1 MKDNQQQERELISIA
16 IDHASGTD
24 RTVVAFKLGDEV
36 QTLHGPIAEDV
47 FAMLSEQIPRRQ
59 FSLPTP
65 SSRLDGEGKYSVKE
79 AYRRFPDVI
88 EPMEEDD
95 RGKILKDLSPVRYG
109 FLEGVRYAFDSM
121 EEAKAAL
128 SAIPAPKGVDEI
140 PDETPDPVGD
150 AFADGYA
157 QGYRACALNK
167 PPQSALP
174 PEEELMALIE
184 RYCVGNSPN
193 EHDHK
198 MCRDLARSILSLLRQ
213 RK

>member
-1 MKDNQQQERELISIA
+1 MKDNQQQEREAFDAELLRHANEALAQHEQPPIKSIV
-16 IDHASGTD
+16 STD
-24 RTVVAFKLGDEV
+24 STTILWAARRA
-36 QTLHGPIAEDV
+36 
-47 FAMLSEQIPRRQ
+47 LSAR
-59 FSLPTP
+59 SLPTP
-65 SSRLDGEGKYSVKE
+65 SASLDGEGKYSVKE